1 LTYSFVS
8 EKTKQWNQGCF
19 FDEKFFFYFLFC
31 DIILGF
37 RKKKR
42 NMKKNKII
50 YWVLTVLVGA
60 IFGLSAFGK
69 LTSNPEAVKMASEFG
84 IDAHTYFL
92 IGGVEVLSLLLF
104 ILPRTG
110 IIGTVLLS
118 AYMGGAIAT
127 HVQHGVPVL
136 APCIILTFILL
147 VAVYR
152 FPELTQ
158 RLFGK
163 IH

>member
-1 LTYSFVS
+1 
-8 EKTKQWNQGCF
+8 
-19 FDEKFFFYFLFC
+19 
-31 DIILGF
+31 
-37 RKKKR
+37 
-42 NMKKNKII
+42 MKKNKII
-50 YWVLTVLVGA
+50 YWVLTGLVGI
-60 IFGLSAFGK
+60 IFGMSAFGK
-69 LTSNPEAVKMASEFG
+69 LTSNPEAIKMAGEFG
-84 IDAHTYFL
+84 IDAHKYFL
-92 IGGVEVLSLLLF
+92 IGVVEVVSLLLF

-110 IIGTVLLS
+110 VIGTVLLS

-147 VAVYR
+147 VAIYR

-163 IH
+163 IGNV